1 MTATPTQTE
10 DRELDFVMSGFQ
22 KTELLPDHRLK
33 AQVFEFA
40 PKDIGDRKKAFVRL
54 CLTDI
59 VMAGVQI
66 IEPGGGEN
74 ALHSH
79 AGQDGIYFVL
89 KGRVH
94 FYGEGDV
101 LLADVGPHQGIAIPR
116 DFKYWLKAAG
126 DEQAHLLQISAFDRS
141 RGNKHTTYGAP
152 AKKDNTFGILVLD
165 GKIAETA
172 G

>member
-1 MTATPTQTE
+1 MAPTPTDDE
-10 DRELDFVMSGFQ
+10 DREMAFVMSGFQ
-22 KTELLPDHRLK
+22 KTELLPDHALK
-33 AQVFEFA
+33 AQVFEFK
-40 PKDIGDRKKAFVRL
+40 PQDIGERKKAFVRL

-59 VMAGVQI
+59 VLAGVQL

-79 AGQDGIYFVL
+79 AGQDGIYFIL

-101 LLADVGPHQGIAIPR
+101 LLADVGPLQGIAIPR
-116 DFKYWLKAAG
+116 GFKYWLKAVG
-126 DEQAHLLQISAFDRS
+126 DEQAHMLQIAAFDRS
-141 RGNKHTTYGAP
+141 RGNKHSSYGPP

-165 GKIAETA
+165 GKISESRA
-172 G
+172 